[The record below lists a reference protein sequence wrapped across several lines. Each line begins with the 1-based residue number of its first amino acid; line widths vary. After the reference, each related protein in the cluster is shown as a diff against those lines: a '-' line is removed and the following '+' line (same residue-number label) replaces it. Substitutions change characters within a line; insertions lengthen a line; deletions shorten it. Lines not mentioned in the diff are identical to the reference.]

1 MVIKLGKATI
11 KLENLTSGHKTLI
24 VEYPGDNNY
33 TGNYTVG
40 EFVAIGPKAVV
51 DPVIIDNGN
60 GTVVVVIGDNATGN
74 VTIKV
79 GNETFN
85 ATVVNGTAIIN
96 ITNVTPG
103 THEVEVIYSGDGNH
117 TGSNIW

>member
-1 MVIKLGKATI
+1 MRLK
-11 KLENLTSGHKTLI
+11 I
-24 VEYPGDNNY
+24 VEYPGDDKY
-33 TGNYTVG
+33 AGNYTVS
-40 EFVAIGPKAVV
+40 EFFAKGTKTTV

-60 GTVVVVIGDNATGN
+60 GTIVVVVGDNATGN

-85 ATVVNGTAIIN
+85 ATVINGTAIIN

-117 TGSNIW
+117 TGSNITTNITAPKYDTPMNVTVA